1 MEIIQPTIKFYY
13 MESFTSPLHIG
24 IIDDDTDF
32 VHTFGQ
38 LIKKQQPGFSYTPV
52 GNSLTEV
59 FLMKSATIQK
69 FDIIFL
75 DILMPGISG
84 INGIAQLKVK
94 YPMSKIVMLTVVED
108 EESLMKALCSG
119 ADGYLLKGFTEE
131 EFIYHLQTI
140 SQGGAILSSRM
151 ARYIISYFGP
161 KLRHDDSFLTEKNLQ
176 VLHLLAEGWA
186 YKTIADRMN
195 ISIDG
200 VRYHIKEIYRAMGVQ
215 SVAQAV
221 RKYVDG
227 DLPTK

>member
-1 MEIIQPTIKFYY
+1 
-13 MESFTSPLHIG
+13 MESFTLPLHIG
-24 IIDDDTDF
+24 IIDDDADF

-38 LIKKQQPGFSYTPV
+38 FVDKQQSIFSYTQI
-52 GNSLTEV
+52 GTSLTEV
-59 FLMKSATIQK
+59 FSMKSAAVQK
-69 FDIIFL
+69 LDIIFL
-75 DILMPGISG
+75 DVLMPGISG
-84 INGIAQLKVK
+84 INGIVQLKAK
-94 YPMSKIVMLTVVED
+94 YPTSKIIILTAIED

-119 ADGYLLKGFTEE
+119 ADGYLLKGFTED
-131 EFIYHLQTI
+131 EFDYHIQAI
-140 SQGGAILSSRM
+140 RQGGAVLSSRM
-151 ARYIISYFGP
+151 ARYIVSYFGP
-161 KLRHDDSFLTEKNLQ
+161 KVRPSDSYLTEKNLQ
-176 VLHLLAEGWA
+176 VLHFLAEGWA